1 MENEIQT
8 CAAAFFRTSGKD
20 VTTADEFVMSA
31 SLELKWMAPSK
42 AKKLLALLENEGA
55 VQCKNGYVR
64 LSPELQGMDL
74 PLAYKPS
81 PDLMAML
88 DKPIEPK
95 PATAKPPEAKPI
107 ESSPA
112 TKPAE
117 TAPEN
122 KPEVKDTFHVLMD
135 IAVDAGIPRK
145 DFIQN
150 SNKIQ
155 RSLGIDIGAAALIVL
170 RDGGVDIRPYI
181 DAVYK
186 GIEES

>member
-64 LSPELQGMDL
+64 LAPELQGMDL
-74 PLAYKPS
+74 PMAYKPS
-81 PDLMAML
+81 AALLAL
-88 DKPIEPK
+88 VDKPLKPKTAKPVEPK
-95 PATAKPPEAKPI
+95 PVQ
-107 ESSPA
+107 
-112 TKPAE
+112 KPAE
-117 TAPEN
+117 KA
-122 KPEVKDTFHVLMD
+122 PEVKDAFHVLMD
-135 IAVDAGIPRK
+135 VAVNAGMQRR

-170 RDGGVDIRPYI
+170 RDGGVDIEPYI

-186 GIEES
+186 GIMES

>member
-95 PATAKPPEAKPI
+95 PAAAKPPEAKPI
-107 ESSPA
+107 ESAPA

>member
-1 MENEIQT
+1 MENEIQI

-42 AKKLLALLENEGA
+42 AKKLLSLLENEGA

-81 PDLMAML
+81 PDLLAML

-95 PATAKPPEAKPI
+95 PAAAKPPEAKPI
-107 ESSPA
+107 ESAPTA
-112 TKPAE
+112 KPA
-117 TAPEN
+117 EN
-122 KPEVKDTFHVLMD
+122 KPEAKDTFHVLMD
-135 IAVDAGIPRK
+135 IAVNAGIPRK

-170 RDGGVDIRPYI
+170 RDGGVDIGPYI

>member
-42 AKKLLALLENEGA
+42 AKKLLTLLENEGA
-55 VQCKNGYVR
+55 VQRKNGYVR
-64 LSPELQGMDL
+64 LSPDLQGIDL

-81 PDLMAML
+81 ASLLAML
-88 DKPIEPK
+88 DGPVEPK
-95 PATAKPPEAKPI
+95 PAAKPSEPR
-107 ESSPA
+107 A
-112 TKPAE
+112 TGSKPAE
-117 TAPEN
+117 KAPET
-122 KPEVKDTFHVLMD
+122 KDAFHVLMD
-135 IAVDAGIPRK
+135 VAVGAGISRK

-170 RDGGVDIRPYI
+170 RDGGVDIGPYI

>member
-64 LSPELQGMDL
+64 LSPDLQGIDL
-74 PLAYKPS
+74 PMAYKPS
-81 PDLMAML
+81 ADLIALL
-88 DKPIEPK
+88 DKPIVPKPAAAKPAEPK
-95 PATAKPPEAKPI
+95 PAEPKAVEK
-107 ESSPA
+107 
-112 TKPAE
+112 
-117 TAPEN
+117 APEI
-122 KPEVKDTFHVLMD
+122 KDSFHVLMD
-135 IAVDAGIPRK
+135 VAVDAGIPRR

-155 RSLGIDIGAAALIVL
+155 RSLGIDIGAASLIAL
-170 RDGGVDIRPYI
+170 RDGGVDIGPYV

-186 GIEES
+186 GIRES

>member
-74 PLAYKPS
+74 PMAYKPS
-81 PDLMAML
+81 PALVAML

-95 PATAKPPEAKPI
+95 PASKPVEQKPV
-107 ESSPA
+107 EP
-112 TKPAE
+112 KPVEKA
-117 TAPEN
+117 
-122 KPEVKDTFHVLMD
+122 PEVKDMFHVLMD
-135 IAVDAGIPRK
+135 VAVNAGIPRK

-155 RSLGIDIGAAALIVL
+155 RSLGIDIGVASLIVL
-170 RDGGVDIRPYI
+170 RDGGVDIEPYV

-186 GIEES
+186 GIMES

>member
-64 LSPELQGMDL
+64 LAPELQGMDL
-74 PLAYKPS
+74 PMAYKPS
-81 PDLMAML
+81 AALLAL
-88 DKPIEPK
+88 IDKPLEPKAAKPVEQKPAEPK
-95 PATAKPPEAKPI
+95 PAQ
-107 ESSPA
+107 
-112 TKPAE
+112 KPAE
-117 TAPEN
+117 PKPAQKAPEV
-122 KPEVKDTFHVLMD
+122 EDAFHKLMD
-135 IAVDAGIPRK
+135 VAVNAGMQRR

-170 RDGGVDIRPYI
+170 RDGGVDIEPYI

-186 GIEES
+186 GIMES